1 MHTDPTEESQA
12 PESANALADADLLRW
27 FEEQH
32 LLRTLVVA
40 DDAEHISE
48 VVRAPMVLLSA
59 RPEDVRAA
67 PNPDA
72 LGYPEKRL
80 ADMTLNDFHVFLL
93 RWATRAVDAGLVRC
107 FVCHERLRNRDL
119 DVPWDGIFVSED
131 LVAWLFIHFDCK
143 RGLPRE
149 IKGRSPFE
157 LVPRPPEAF
166 DVSRD

>member
-1 MHTDPTEESQA
+1 MDIEPVEEGQ
-12 PESANALADADLLRW
+12 PLESALIDADLLRW
-27 FEEQH
+27 FDEQH
-32 LLRTLVVA
+32 LLRTMVVA
-40 DDAEHISE
+40 EDEEHITE
-48 VVRAPMVLLSA
+48 EVRAPMVLLSA

-80 ADMTLNDFHVFLL
+80 SEMTLNDYHVFLL
-93 RWATRAVDAGLVRC
+93 RWATQAVEAGIVRC
-107 FVCHERLRNRDL
+107 FVCQQPLRNRDL
-119 DVPWDGIFVSED
+119 DVPWDGIFVSEH

-157 LVPRPPEAF
+157 LSPRPAEVF

>member
-1 MHTDPTEESQA
+1 MDTDRTEESQA
-12 PESANALADADLLRW
+12 GESALVDADLLRW
-27 FEEQH
+27 FAEQH

-80 ADMTLNDFHVFLL
+80 AEMTLNDYHVFIE
-93 RWATRAVDAGLVRC
+93 RWATRAIDAGLVRC
-107 FVCHERLRNRDL
+107 FVCHEPLRNHDL
-119 DVPWDGIFVSED
+119 DVPWDGIFISED

-166 DVSRD
+166 DVSHD